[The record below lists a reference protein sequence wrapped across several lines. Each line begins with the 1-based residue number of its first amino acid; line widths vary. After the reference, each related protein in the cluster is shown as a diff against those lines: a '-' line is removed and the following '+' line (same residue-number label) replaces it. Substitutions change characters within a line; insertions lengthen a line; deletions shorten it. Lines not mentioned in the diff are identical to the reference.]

1 MARIDLFQGTTTH
14 QLTVGPQRP
23 ESDLRTEKTGRIKRM
38 HALRRG
44 GAAHVAQ
51 VLFQE
56 SKDLRAGQ
64 VIALDFHGNGRI
76 SW

>member
-1 MARIDLFQGTTTH
+1 
-14 QLTVGPQRP
+14 
-23 ESDLRTEKTGRIKRM
+23 
-38 HALRRG
+38 
-44 GAAHVAQ
+44 